1 MTTLNAN
8 LIFQAGG
15 SPITVIKEQ
24 AGILFFVLQ
33 GGLIYKQNTGLFLNI
48 ASRVLYPGLSEI
60 GLLGLAFHP
69 TDNTL
74 FYLWFTEKPNV
85 PPPGFNH
92 INRLEG
98 WKIVAGVPQRLV
110 TYLRLP
116 NPNSNHNGNNNIYY
130 DTTSN
135 RLILATGDG
144 GNSSLAQ
151 NDNQLAGKVLS
162 IDVNNAIWQ
171 TNENNTPITMVS
183 QLGIFSGVIT
193 VIGKGIRNPT
203 RIDEKDGV
211 KFLSVAGQ
219 SNREFAFA
227 FRNFNKNFG
236 WRAFEGPNPTIVGTT
251 VSFPTEVNQLLQ
263 SNSVWKPNISY
274 ANSSAAGLT
283 PAIIRGN
290 AITGIDYYSGN
301 NIPALQFNMIY
312 TDLSGQLFQSVLPQS
327 LSELVYQLS
336 QITNKITVNNISGI
350 YTTLYI
356 TSTGRL
362 LVAAALTSG
371 YVVANIYELS

>member
-8 LIFQAGG
+8 LIFQTGG
-15 SPITVIKEQ
+15 SVITVIKEH

-33 GGLIYKQNTGLFLNI
+33 AGLIYKLNVGLFLNI
-48 ASRVLYPGLSEI
+48 ASRVLYPGPSEI

-74 FYLWFTEKPNV
+74 FYLWYSEKPNV
-85 PPPGFNH
+85 SPPGFDH

-98 WKIVAGVPQRLV
+98 WKIVNGVPQRLV

-116 NPNSNHNGNNNIYY
+116 NPASNHNGNNNIYY
-130 DTTSN
+130 DIASN

-151 NDNQLAGKVLS
+151 NDNQLCGKLLS
-162 IDVNNAIWQ
+162 INVNNVIWQ

-193 VIGKGIRNPT
+193 VVGKGIRNPT

-236 WRAFEGPNPTIVGTT
+236 WRAFEGPTPTIVGTT

-263 SNSVWKPNISY
+263 SNTVWKPNISY
-274 ANSSAAGLT
+274 ANSAASGLT

-290 AITGIDYYSGN
+290 AITGIDYYSSN
-301 NIPALQFNMIY
+301 NIPALHFNMIY
-312 TDLSGQLFQSVLPQS
+312 TDLSGQLFQSVLLQS
-327 LSELVYQLS
+327 PSELVYQLS
-336 QITNKITVNNISGI
+336 QITNKITVNNISGSF
-350 YTTLYI
+350 TTLYI

-362 LVAAALTSG
+362 LVATALISSFI
-371 YVVANIYELS
+371 VANIYELT